1 MNIKKIILYTLLVF
15 YSNAYTQEFEKGK
28 ELFNANCAACHNMER
43 KMTGPALKDIAGK
56 MGREWLQKWIPNSKK
71 LIESGDAEAV
81 RVYAE
86 YNQMAMPSYE
96 YLKKEELSSIIDYLE
111 GYNKNKTEAVAA
123 AVQIAA
129 PSVGTTPLQKESIP
143 TYLIVILT
151 LTGLVII
158 IIILALAKAFL
169 IIGNSFETEKRINSQ
184 LMKKLGTSD
193 QEVLK
198 EMNQIVED
206 EVLQRV
212 NKKIKVIKKKIDD
225 DLKNLK

>member
-1 MNIKKIILYTLLVF
+1 MKKIILYTLLVF
-15 YSNAYTQEFEKGK
+15 YSNVYTQEFEKGK

-56 MGREWLQKWIPNSKK
+56 MGREWLEKWIPNSKK

-111 GYNKNKTEAVAA
+111 GYNKNKTEAAAAAA
-123 AVQIAA
+123 AVVV
-129 PSVGTTPLQKESIP
+129 PPPVGTTLLQKESIP
-143 TYLIVILT
+143 TYLIVILI
-151 LTGLVII
+151 LTGLVIV
-158 IIILALAKAFL
+158 IIILSLAKAFL
-169 IIGNSFETEKRINSQ
+169 IIGNSFATEKRINSQ
-184 LMKKLGTSD
+184 LMKILGKNNK
-193 QEVLK
+193 EVVK
-198 EMNQIVED
+198 EIDEILEN

-225 DLKNLK
+225 DLKDLK